1 MEKTY
6 DTERHNPLSNPDDFI
21 RIAIVGNVDSG
32 KSTLVGVL
40 TKGQADDGRG
50 SARLKVFNYPH
61 EVQNGRT
68 SSIAQEIM
76 GFDKDG
82 HQIFAERFVQSKNK
96 YWAEVVGQSRKIVAL
111 VDLCGHEK
119 YLKTTMLGMVGLVPD
134 YVLIVVGANLGL
146 SRMTKEHLGIALALN
161 LPFLVVVT
169 KMDMVPEETLKQT
182 LTELT
187 KLLNANVVGKKPLII
202 DYDDKPEVVQPEEV
216 ISEKSDL
223 KTDFKTD
230 FKTDPAT
237 KLSQREEELLDK
249 AVEMIN
255 SERIC
260 PIFKV
265 SSVSGAGIPQLSRFL
280 YKLKS
285 RNSFNKDIGDKSA
298 PVEFDIHDRFI
309 VQGIGLVVSG
319 LLKAGTVRGNTQLL
333 MGPNKTNEYKQV
345 VVKSI
350 HFNRVPVDEVFSG
363 QFCCLA
369 LKPMKKKEDLDRSD
383 LRKGAVLLDVTF
395 VAKPC
400 WGFEAEVS
408 VLHHSSTIKAGYEA
422 VMHCGVIRQSIHI
435 TKMDRD
441 LLRTGDKGNITF
453 RFMFNSEFLKPNST
467 FLLREGRTK
476 ILGFITK
483 VYNRLEDIPE

>member
-1 MEKTY
+1 MEKTHE
-6 DTERHNPLSNPDDFI
+6 TERHNPLSDPDDFI

-40 TKGQADDGRG
+40 TKGQSDDGRG

-76 GFDKDG
+76 GFDKNG

-96 YWAEVVGQSRKIVAL
+96 YWAEVVSHSKKIVAL

-182 LTELT
+182 LSDLT

-202 DYDDKPEVVQPEEV
+202 DYDEKPEAKQDGEL
-216 ISEKSDL
+216 ISEMNNL
-223 KTDFKTD
+223 KTDFS
-230 FKTDPAT
+230 T
-237 KLSQREEELLDK
+237 KLSDREEELLDK

-260 PIFKV
+260 PIFKI
-265 SSVSGAGIPQLSRFL
+265 SSVSGVGIPQLSRFL

-298 PVEFDIHDRFI
+298 PVEFDIHDRFV

-319 LLKAGTVRGNTQLL
+319 LLKAGTVRNNTQLL
-333 MGPNKTNEYKQV
+333 MGPNKLNEYKQV
-345 VVKSI
+345 VVRSI

-369 LKPMKKKEDLDRSD
+369 LKSLKKKEDLDKSD

-435 TKMDRD
+435 VKMDRD

-483 VYNRLEDIPE
+483 VYNRPEDIPE

>member
-1 MEKTY
+1 MEKKT
-6 DTERHNPLSNPDDFI
+6 DTERHNILSNPDDYI
-21 RIAIVGNVDSG
+21 RIAVVGNVDSG

-40 TKGQADDGRG
+40 TKGQVDDGRG

-61 EVQNGRT
+61 EAQNGRT

-76 GFDKDG
+76 GFDENG
-82 HQIFAERFVQSKNK
+82 CQIFAERFVQSKNK
-96 YWAEVVGQSRKIVAL
+96 YWAEVVSRSKKVVAL

-161 LPFLVVVT
+161 LPFLIVVT
-169 KMDMVPEETLKQT
+169 KTDMVPEETLKKT
-182 LTELT
+182 LGDLT

-202 DYDDKPEVVQPEEV
+202 DYDEKPDEIAEDKLVA
-216 ISEKSDL
+216 DL
-223 KTDFKTD
+223 ANLKIDKTS
-230 FKTDPAT
+230 
-237 KLSQREEELLDK
+237 KLGEREEQLLDK

-260 PIFKV
+260 PIFRI
-265 SSVSGAGIPQLSRFL
+265 SSVSGTGISYLTRFL

-285 RNSFNKDIGDKSA
+285 RNGFNKDLNNKSA
-298 PVEFDIHDRFI
+298 AVEFDIHDKFV

-319 LLKAGTVRGNTQLL
+319 LLKSGTVKANCQLL
-333 MGPNKTNEYKQV
+333 MGPTKMNEYKQV
-345 VVKSI
+345 IVKSI
-350 HFNRVPVDEVFSG
+350 HFNRVPVDEVYAG

-369 LKPMKKKEDLDRSD
+369 LKPLKKKEDLEKAD
-383 LRKGAVLLDVTF
+383 LRKGIVLLDATLMP
-395 VAKPC
+395 KPC

-408 VLHHSSTIKAGYEA
+408 VLHHSSTIKGGYEA
-422 VMHCGVIRQSIHI
+422 VMHVGVIRQSVRIVR
-435 TKMDRD
+435 MDRE
-441 LLRTGDKGNITF
+441 LLRTGDKGSITF
-453 RFMFNSEFLKPNST
+453 RFMFNSEYLKPNST

-483 VYNRLEDIPE
+483 VYNKLEDLPE